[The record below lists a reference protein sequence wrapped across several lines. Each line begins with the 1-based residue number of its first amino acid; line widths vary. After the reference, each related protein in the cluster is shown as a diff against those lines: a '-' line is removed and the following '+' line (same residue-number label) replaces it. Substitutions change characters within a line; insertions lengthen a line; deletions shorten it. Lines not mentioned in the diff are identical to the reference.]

1 MLTFRRSNRYMTLR
15 LSFISTELAFD
26 NATQAKEF
34 LDQHRAG
41 TFFKNPNSADDEK
54 ILDCKAAHPTL
65 VQIFEEKYRKV
76 QIKGAV

>member
-1 MLTFRRSNRYMTLR
+1 MSLR

-26 NATQAKEF
+26 TVGQAKEF
-34 LDQHRAG
+34 LEQHRAG
-41 TFFKNPNSADDEK
+41 TFFKNPNSPDDEK
-54 ILDCKAAHPTL
+54 ILDCKAAHQTL